1 MRRLPRF
8 RVKVADNHSLAASHP
23 IFCLSAGNLTMA
35 DPTRILFVDDEPGI
49 RATLPAI
56 LDRFGFNVTAAATVS
71 EALRYVAT
79 EKFDVLIADLNIGQP
94 GDGFTVVSAMRR
106 TQPGAVTFI
115 LTGYPAFESALEAIR
130 QQVDEYLIKPAD
142 IDSMVE
148 KIRLKLADP
157 RGSGRQIQTKRLPE
171 ILEQSKRDIVQRWLT
186 AARKDDLIAAAN
198 LSDFELTEH
207 LPTLIGEVIKA
218 PGGQTLSRE
227 ALDAAAA
234 HGRERFKHGCTIP
247 ALMREC
253 RILQQVL
260 SKFIQNSLLGLDI
273 SSVIPGVMQIGEAIQ
288 AYYEACVREYV
299 HARYTS
305 AEAVQNKGKS
315 LLLLSGDTELA
326 LLRAHALKQAG
337 FFVSRADN
345 RKEALEL
352 LEQKF
357 DALVVSYSL
366 SGENITE
373 MTELFRQ
380 QNPTAPI
387 VAVSREKWQDLKV
400 DADFQLRGEDGPEAL
415 IEAVDSVLNRKQLRR
430 IK

>member
-1 MRRLPRF
+1 
-8 RVKVADNHSLAASHP
+8 
-23 IFCLSAGNLTMA
+23 MA
-35 DPTRILFVDDEPGI
+35 EPTRILFVDDEPGI

-56 LDRFGFNVTAAATVS
+56 LGQFGFEVTAAATVS

-79 EKFDVLIADLNIGQP
+79 EKFDVLVADLNIGQP

-130 QQVDEYLIKPAD
+130 QQVDDYLIKPAD
-142 IDSMVE
+142 IHSMVE
-148 KIRLKLADP
+148 KIKLKLAD
-157 RGSGRQIQTKRLPE
+157 QVQTKKLPE
-171 ILEQSKRDIVQRWLT
+171 ILEESKREIVQRWLA
-186 AARKDDLIAAAN
+186 AARQDDLIASAN
-198 LSDFELTEH
+198 LSDVELTEH
-207 LPTLIGEVIKA
+207 LPVVIDEVIQA
-218 PGGQTLSRE
+218 PAGQNVSKEGLN
-227 ALDAAAA
+227 AAAA
-234 HGRERFKHGCTIP
+234 HGRARFKQGCTIP
-247 ALMREC
+247 VLMREC

-260 SKFIQNSLLGLDI
+260 SQFIQSSLLGVDI

-288 AYYEACVREYV
+288 AYYEACLREYV
-299 HARYTS
+299 HMRYAS

-315 LLLLSGDTELA
+315 LLLLSGDTELG
-326 LLRAHALKQAG
+326 LLRAHVLERAG
-337 FFVSRADN
+337 FSVSHADT

-357 DALVVSYSL
+357 DALVISYSL
-366 SGENITE
+366 SRENIVE
-373 MTELFRQ
+373 MTELFRK
-380 QNPTAPI
+380 QNPKAPV

-400 DADFQLRGEDGPEAL
+400 DADFQLRGEEGPEAL

>member
-1 MRRLPRF
+1 
-8 RVKVADNHSLAASHP
+8 
-23 IFCLSAGNLTMA
+23 
-35 DPTRILFVDDEPGI
+35 
-49 RATLPAI
+49 
-56 LDRFGFNVTAAATVS
+56 
-71 EALRYVAT
+71 
-79 EKFDVLIADLNIGQP
+79 
-94 GDGFTVVSAMRR
+94 
-106 TQPGAVTFI
+106 
-115 LTGYPAFESALEAIR
+115 
-130 QQVDEYLIKPAD
+130 
-142 IDSMVE
+142 
-148 KIRLKLADP
+148 
-157 RGSGRQIQTKRLPE
+157 
-171 ILEQSKRDIVQRWLT
+171 
-186 AARKDDLIAAAN
+186 
-198 LSDFELTEH
+198 
-207 LPTLIGEVIKA
+207 
-218 PGGQTLSRE
+218 
-227 ALDAAAA
+227 
-234 HGRERFKHGCTIP
+234 
-247 ALMREC
+247 
-253 RILQQVL
+253 
-260 SKFIQNSLLGLDI
+260 
-273 SSVIPGVMQIGEAIQ
+273 
-288 AYYEACVREYV
+288 
-299 HARYTS
+299 
-305 AEAVQNKGKS
+305 VQNKGKS